1 MIDLMKDV
9 IYTEAQL
16 NKHKDRLITSGL
28 PLGGELN
35 VSRGYSVRNESTP
48 PTTPPGLKDSSTKYI
63 DCLDLVDAEMVK
75 MTSDN
80 DLLIRTLDYEKA
92 VFRLDKYVLSKG
104 RPPLPVYKLVIDQGT
119 GDEQQVL
126 DYTVAAIEPL
136 SPTVLVSEYD
146 ESGDYL
152 GKIDTPN
159 PLVVADERERT
170 EAKIIVDNASQD
182 TLDTAVL
189 RGNI

>member
-126 DYTVAAIEPL
+126 DYTVAAIEAL
-136 SPTVLVSEYD
+136 SLTIMGPEYD
-146 ESGDYL
+146 EKGDYL
-152 GKIDTPN
+152 GEVEAPN
-159 PLVVADERERT
+159 LLVVADEMER
-170 EAKIIVDNASQD
+170 AVAQAIVDNVLQD
-182 TLDTAVL
+182 VLDTAEL
-189 RGNI
+189 RGRI